1 MQRVVHD
8 LAART
13 SPTRLRVPYGVS
25 SLIALV
31 LHICFVT
38 LFAWTGVWPLAVFNV
53 GSVVL
58 FAIVFVLARQ
68 NRIPLGIALA
78 MAELML
84 HQALAV
90 HYVGLEPG
98 FQYYLLAVGPIPLLM
113 PDSPRW
119 IRFGVPVLLLIEFL
133 LLTGIYA
140 GVPPPY
146 TLDPLLLMGLNYA
159 NLLSSFLLLWAFA
172 YFYQYGADLAE
183 GALVVARE
191 RSEELLHNILPPKI
205 VARLR
210 SKPGVV
216 ADSVA

>member
-90 HYVGLEPG
+90 HYLGLDAG

-119 IRFGVPVLLLIEFL
+119 IRFGVPGLLLIEFL
-133 LLTGIYA
+133 ALSVIYLGYPPNELL
-140 GVPPPY
+140 
-146 TLDPLLLMGLNYA
+146 LDPQWLLPLLNYG
-159 NLLSSFLLLWAFA
+159 NLLASFLLLWAFA

-183 GALVVARE
+183 GALVIAR
-191 RSEELLHNILPPKI
+191 
-205 VARLR
+205 
-210 SKPGVV
+210 
-216 ADSVA
+216 